1 MLTKIDVEGLEFEVL
16 KGLSQVLK
24 RSPKPIW
31 MVEVISKSS
40 LTGKMNEN
48 FCETFRIFFDHG
60 DSAYHLGE
68 GSSELTAAMVAQLV
82 TGGVTAN
89 SNSCNFLFA
98 DRSITS
104 GPSRSLARPHGA
116 SPASR
121 LSTMI

>member
-31 MVEVISKSS
+31 MVEVIPKSS

-48 FCETFRIFFDHG
+48 FCETFRIFFDLG
-60 DSAYHLGE
+60 YAAYHLGE
-68 GSSELTAAMVAQLV
+68 GCRELTAAMIAECVP
-82 TGGVTAN
+82 GEVTAN
-89 SNSCNFLFA
+89 SNSCNFLFT

-104 GPSRSLARPHGA
+104 GP
-116 SPASR
+116 
-121 LSTMI
+121 